1 MQIVREMSDLAAL
14 REGWRSAGDAVAL
27 VPTMGALH
35 QGHLDLVTASRRMAD
50 RVIATIFVN
59 PLQFNDPAD
68 LARYPR
74 TEAADFAKLDAIG
87 CDAVW
92 LPMPQQL
99 YPNGFATTIS
109 VAGISER
116 WEGEHRP
123 GHFDGVA
130 TVVAKLLIATMADA
144 AVFGEKD
151 WQQLAVIRRMAA
163 DLGLPTRIHGYPTVR
178 ETDGLAMS
186 SRNALLN
193 ADERARAAALP
204 RTLEAARDAIV
215 GGGAVGDA
223 LDRAKAALA
232 EAGFGRIDY
241 LALVDAATLEPVD
254 MAAGEMRIIA
264 AATIG
269 TTRLIDNIRVVMA
282 TLSRSD
288 MQASLLQDS
297 TSEVGSGRVKT

>member
-14 REGWRSAGDAVAL
+14 RESWRSAGDAVAL

-50 RVIATIFVN
+50 RVIATIFIN

-74 TEAADFAKLDAIG
+74 TEAADFAKLEAVA

-92 LPMPQQL
+92 LPTPQQL
-99 YPNGFATTIS
+99 YPGGFATTIS

-130 TVVAKLLIATMADA
+130 TVVAKLLIASMADA

-193 ADERARAAALP
+193 ADERARALALP
-204 RTLEAARDAIV
+204 RALAGARDAIV
-215 GGGAVGDA
+215 GGGAVGEA
-223 LDRAKAALA
+223 IDRAKAALS
-232 EAGFGRIDY
+232 EAGFASIDY
-241 LALVDAATLEPVD
+241 LALVDAATLEPIEIPV
-254 MAAGEMRIIA
+254 GQIRLIA

-269 TTRLIDNIRVVMA
+269 STRLIDNISVVLD
-282 TLSRSD
+282 T
-288 MQASLLQDS
+288 
-297 TSEVGSGRVKT
+297 VP

>member
-14 REGWRSAGDAVAL
+14 REGWRSAGDKVAL

-68 LARYPR
+68 LKRYPR

-92 LPMPQQL
+92 LPTPQQL
-99 YPNGFATTIS
+99 YPGGFATTIS

-204 RTLEAARDAIV
+204 QALAAARDAV
-215 GGGAVGDA
+215 LGEVAVGDA
-223 LDRAKAALA
+223 LDRAKAALC
-232 EAGFGRIDY
+232 EAGFGPIDY
-241 LALVDAATLEPVD
+241 FALVDAATLEPVEVP
-254 MAAGEMRIIA
+254 AGEMRLIA
-264 AATIG
+264 AAVMG
-269 TTRLIDNIRVVMA
+269 TTRLIDNVRVVVGTVA
-282 TLSRSD
+282 PTD
-288 MQASLLQDS
+288 M
-297 TSEVGSGRVKT
+297 

>member
-14 REGWRSAGDAVAL
+14 REAWRSAGDAVAL

-68 LARYPR
+68 LKCYPR
-74 TEAADFAKLDAIG
+74 TEAADFAKLEAVA

-92 LPMPQQL
+92 LPTPQQL
-99 YPNGFATTIS
+99 YPDGFATTIG

-130 TVVAKLLIATMADA
+130 TVVAKLLIATMADV

-193 ADERARAAALP
+193 ADERARALALP
-204 RTLEAARDAIV
+204 RALAGARDAIV
-215 GGGAVGDA
+215 GGGAVGEA
-223 LDRAKAALA
+223 IDRAKAALS
-232 EAGFGRIDY
+232 EAGFASIDY
-241 LALVDAATLEPVD
+241 LALVDAATLEPIEIPV
-254 MAAGEMRIIA
+254 GQIRLIA

-269 TTRLIDNIRVVMA
+269 STRLIDNISVVLD
-282 TLSRSD
+282 T
-288 MQASLLQDS
+288 
-297 TSEVGSGRVKT
+297 VP